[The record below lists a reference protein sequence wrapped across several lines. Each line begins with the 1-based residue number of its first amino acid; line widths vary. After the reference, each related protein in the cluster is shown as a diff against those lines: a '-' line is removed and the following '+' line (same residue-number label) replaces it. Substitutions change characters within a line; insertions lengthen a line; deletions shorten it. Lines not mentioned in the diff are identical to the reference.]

1 MSAAGQHPGAVLHR
15 AFERRNLLMAEAMA
29 REAGSLDLS
38 ECVSLVSLVAEKA
51 PDRFDAYARRFLVR
65 LASERTL
72 SLAELDIAVTA
83 LRALPSPRAADVLRA
98 LV

>member
-1 MSAAGQHPGAVLHR
+1 MSAAGQHPRAVLHR

-51 PDRFDAYARRFLVR
+51 PDRLDAYARRFLVR

-83 LRALPSPRAADVLRA
+83 LRALPSPRAADALRA